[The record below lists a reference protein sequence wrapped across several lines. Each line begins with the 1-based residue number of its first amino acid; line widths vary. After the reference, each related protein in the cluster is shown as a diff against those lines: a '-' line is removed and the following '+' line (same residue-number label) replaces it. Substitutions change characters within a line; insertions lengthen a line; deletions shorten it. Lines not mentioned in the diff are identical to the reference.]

1 MDELPVHVYYFF
13 VNNNMFF
20 YIFSSVFNCDVS
32 LLSSQAIFVST
43 RACDSKRGMC
53 TASVD
58 SVMEIGAS
66 AFPQHSKGNLLYSA
80 ATTQSTM
87 DYSSKVVEDGVVDS
101 PPSREVLVAVN
112 SPSPLQ
118 RKAIVKSL
126 QSNWRDSNGAQRN
139 LYLGLS
145 LAPHRKMLMVLLLYH
160 LPSSCTETVSFS
172 CQL

>member
-1 MDELPVHVYYFF
+1 
-13 VNNNMFF
+13 
-20 YIFSSVFNCDVS
+20 
-32 LLSSQAIFVST
+32 
-43 RACDSKRGMC
+43 
-53 TASVD
+53 
-58 SVMEIGAS
+58 MEIGAS

-80 ATTQSTM
+80 ATAQSTM
-87 DYSSKVVEDGVVDS
+87 DYSPKAVEDGVVDS

-112 SPSPLQ
+112 SPSPLWG
-118 RKAIVKSL
+118 KAMEKSS

-145 LAPHRKMLMVLLLYH
+145 SAPNRKMLMVLLLYH